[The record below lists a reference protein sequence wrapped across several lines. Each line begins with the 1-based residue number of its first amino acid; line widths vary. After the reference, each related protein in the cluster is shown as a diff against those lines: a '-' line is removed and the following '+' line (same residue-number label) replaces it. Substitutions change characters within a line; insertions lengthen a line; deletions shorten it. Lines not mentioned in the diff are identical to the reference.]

1 MVITH
6 PVYIFPLR
14 QYNPSKTMES
24 WNTDTRFLT
33 SSRAATCTTSK
44 DCYASKHILAS
55 KDCYVYDKDMYDD
68 VCFARSMLRG
78 NLEILRNGSA
88 PPQVR
93 TVICVTLPLCFL
105 VPFLPKN
112 VAFPHSLLFPN
123 HLDHHLPCS
132 PLLRSPL
139 LSTSLSLSPPSF
151 PPSFYSLQERVIG
164 NNSLFIQ
171 FAHRYISQNK
181 ALNGYIVLSSNI
193 KDGQP
198 STAEE
203 DLFLGFLCFVCLV
216 PAIYAL
222 GEMRDEAMKRHEC
235 VCVCVCL
242 FAVCMCVQC
251 C

>member
-112 VAFPHSLLFPN
+112 VAFPHSRICLALLS
-123 HLDHHLPCS
+123 LALPCS
-132 PLLRSPL
+132 LPLSPSL
-139 LSTSLSLSPPSF
+139 PLHSLHLSTL
-151 PPSFYSLQERVIG
+151 YRNV
-164 NNSLFIQ
+164 
-171 FAHRYISQNK
+171 
-181 ALNGYIVLSSNI
+181 
-193 KDGQP
+193 
-198 STAEE
+198 
-203 DLFLGFLCFVCLV
+203 
-216 PAIYAL
+216 
-222 GEMRDEAMKRHEC
+222 
-235 VCVCVCL
+235 
-242 FAVCMCVQC
+242 
-251 C
+251 